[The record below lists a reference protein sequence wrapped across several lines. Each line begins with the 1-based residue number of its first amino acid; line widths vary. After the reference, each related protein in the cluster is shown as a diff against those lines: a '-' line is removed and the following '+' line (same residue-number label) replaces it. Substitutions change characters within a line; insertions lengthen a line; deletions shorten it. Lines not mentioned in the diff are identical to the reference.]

1 MELKVQVVE
10 DFEIR
15 MGLEERWTTTHPKRI
30 QAQSRISNA
39 LYHKAVDDVE
49 RLVVMRLLELTK
61 LQMSGLGKLR
71 NISLFWPDIYYTG
84 YKLRTQIAKALK
96 TRATAIRNALN
107 RYNKYAAEL
116 DPPRA
121 PITWDQVVEFSQLS
135 EFDLLRDTENQL
147 LDKRWAVPRNRQA
160 SAKYFDMQRAKE
172 EIVRCNVEILR
183 LRTKIRD
190 DAVHFPV
197 VIAQLHTSNAPLAA
211 EVQRHWDYLRSINSF
226 HLSRIAQIEALP
238 GYSGSRAAGI
248 RQGYMD
254 TSVPPER
261 QCEDGDVQ
269 VNGGEVDDDV
279 VDDDPDGEQQTL
291 MEDFFDRLH
300 NGPAGMDEE

>member
-1 MELKVQVVE
+1 MELKAQVVE
-10 DFEIR
+10 DFETR
-15 MGLEERWTTTHPKRI
+15 MGLEERWTTTHPERV
-30 QAQSRISNA
+30 QAQSYISNA
-39 LYHKAVDDVE
+39 LYHRAVDDVE

-71 NISLFWPDIYYTG
+71 KIPLSRPNICYTG

-107 RYNKYAAEL
+107 RYNKYAVAL

-147 LDKRWAVPRNRQA
+147 LNKRWAVPRNRQA

-183 LRTKIRD
+183 LHTKI
-190 DAVHFPV
+190 
-197 VIAQLHTSNAPLAA
+197 
-211 EVQRHWDYLRSINSF
+211 
-226 HLSRIAQIEALP
+226 
-238 GYSGSRAAGI
+238 
-248 RQGYMD
+248 
-254 TSVPPER
+254 
-261 QCEDGDVQ
+261 
-269 VNGGEVDDDV
+269 
-279 VDDDPDGEQQTL
+279 
-291 MEDFFDRLH
+291 
-300 NGPAGMDEE
+300 